1 MIVFGLGPADLEDA
15 AMNRAPRGSRRA
27 ARRPF
32 LLPLALL
39 PVLAVACE
47 HAPVPSGPV
56 ATPSNPLV
64 CSPEDVSP
72 DALGKAGIAP
82 DGHTAVLSNGR
93 AITPAG
99 TRFATADFPL
109 GLAIDAAGTRAYV
122 LHTGEAG
129 NTLMVFDLT
138 QGPPALA
145 PSLAPA
151 GARLQTLGLG
161 VGFKGVALTPDGGRL
176 LVGNGARLWF
186 YDVQPDGRLAE
197 PGRFIELNGF
207 IADVAVAPDGA
218 HAYAVAN
225 TNSKVFE
232 IVLADESLARVLQT
246 GGALPYDLA
255 IAPDG
260 TRLWASNLSASTVTA
275 IDLATGALVADIP
288 VGKGPEGLAMS
299 ADGTRLYVASA
310 DADEVAEIDTATAT
324 VLRRFDLSGDPR
336 QFKHGNVNGIALSPD
351 GATLYAS
358 AAAMSA
364 VFAVDIASG
373 QVLGAVPTGWYA
385 TEVVAH
391 ANGLYVVSS
400 KGMGNPNKRG
410 LKTIPGFVAALPWPD
425 ATALQQGAAQVDAN
439 NRRGSTFFT
448 GSCDPETVPVLQGPE
463 KSPIK
468 HVVLIVRENKTYDM
482 VLGDLTDA
490 EGNPIGD
497 GDPAMVVFGE
507 QYTPNFHKMSREFTT
522 LDNYYANAEVSLQGH
537 QWVTQAQCNDLMEK
551 SHLDQL
557 AIPGIDDA
565 LIPDGPTPT
574 IFDLCFEHGVSFRN
588 YGEFP
593 SFGLRFLE
601 EYAAYY
607 DPKYPFWTMG
617 VWDVDKAAEAI
628 REWELGIFPQF
639 IFLLLPNDHTYG
651 SRAGFPTPATMVAD
665 NDLGTAMVIEWIS
678 NSEHWP
684 ETAVFIIED
693 DPQGTGDHVDPH
705 RSLCTVVS
713 PWVRRGYISSV
724 HYDIP
729 SLYRTIELILGL
741 PPMGKNDAY
750 APPMV
755 DIWVDGEAQA
765 PDMTPYDAVPVD
777 VPYEVNPV
785 GAPMQA
791 ESAGCGD
798 RGLDGCPGLG
808 TILWRVMKGDVPM
821 PPQARFID
829 D

>member
-1 MIVFGLGPADLEDA
+1 
-15 AMNRAPRGSRRA
+15 MNQASSRAPEA
-27 ARRPF
+27 AWRWA
-32 LLPLALL
+32 LPAVAALL
-39 PVLAVACE
+39 PCLLAACE
-47 HAPVPSGPV
+47 HAASPTGPV
-56 ATPSNPLV
+56 ATPANPLI
-64 CSPEDVSP
+64 CSPEDLSAE
-72 DALGKAGIAP
+72 ALGKAGIAP

-109 GLAIDAAGTRAYV
+109 GLALNAEGTRAYV
-122 LHTGEAG
+122 LHTGEATR
-129 NTLMVFDLT
+129 TLMVFDLS
-138 QGPPALA
+138 QAAPANS

-151 GARLQTLGLG
+151 GALLQTVALG
-161 VGFKGVALTPDGGRL
+161 VGFKAVALTPDGGRL

-186 YDVQPDGRLAE
+186 FDVLEDGRLTV
-197 PGRFIELNGF
+197 PGRNIELNGF
-207 IADVAVAPDGA
+207 LADVVVSHDGSR
-218 HAYAVAN
+218 AYAVAN
-225 TNSKVFE
+225 TNSKIFE
-232 IVLADESLARVLQT
+232 IDLADESLVRVLRT
-246 GGALPYDLA
+246 GGALPYDLLLS
-255 IAPDG
+255 PDG
-260 TRLWASNLSASTVTA
+260 KTLWASNLSASTVTA
-275 IDLATGALVADIP
+275 IDLASGALTAEIA
-288 VGKGPEGLAMS
+288 VGKGPEGMAMS
-299 ADGTRLYVASA
+299 ADGSRLYVASA
-310 DADEVAEIDTATAT
+310 DADEVAEIDTATAI

-336 QFKHGNVNGIALSPD
+336 QFKHGNVNGLALSPD

-364 VFAVDIASG
+364 VFAVDVATG
-373 QVLGAVPTGWYA
+373 QTLGAVPTGWYP
-385 TEVVAH
+385 TEVIAH
-391 ANGLYVVSS
+391 PTGLFVLSS
-400 KGMGNPNKRG
+400 KGMGNPDKRG
-410 LKTIPGFVAALPWPD
+410 LKRIPGFLATLPWPD
-425 ATALQQGAAQVDAN
+425 ATTLQAWAAQVDAN
-439 NRRGSTFFT
+439 NRRGSRFFT

-482 VLGDLTDA
+482 LLGDLTNAD
-490 EGNPIGD
+490 GDPIGD
-497 GDPAMVVFGE
+497 GDPALVVFGE
-507 QYTPNFHKMSREFTT
+507 KYTPNFHNLSRDFTT

-557 AIPGIDDA
+557 AIPGLDDA

-574 IFDLCFEHGVSFRN
+574 IFDLCYAHGVSFRN

-617 VWDVDKAAEAI
+617 VWDVDKAAEVI

-639 IFLLLPNDHTYG
+639 IFVLLPNDHTYG
-651 SRAGFPTPATMVAD
+651 TRAGFPTPATMVAD
-665 NDLGTAMVIEWIS
+665 NDMGTAMLIEWLS
-678 NSEHWP
+678 HSEYWP

-705 RSLCTVVS
+705 RSVCTVVS

-729 SLYRTIELILGL
+729 SLYRTIQLILGL

-755 DIWVDGEAQA
+755 DIWVDGEVQA
-765 PDMTPYDAVPVD
+765 PDMTPYLAVPVD

-791 ESAGCGD
+791 ESEGCGD

-808 TILWRVMKGDVPM
+808 TILWRVMKGNVPR
-821 PPQARFID
+821 PAQAKFID

>member
-1 MIVFGLGPADLEDA
+1 MT
-15 AMNRAPRGSRRA
+15 RAHPSVCRRSRRCGLA
-27 ARRPF
+27 VP
-32 LLPLALL
+32 LLPMLA
-39 PVLAVACE
+39 LAVACE
-47 HAPVPSGPV
+47 HAAPPGGP
-56 ATPSNPLV
+56 ARTPANPLV
-64 CSPEDVSP
+64 CSPEDLSP
-72 DALGKAGIAP
+72 DALGKAGIAA
-82 DGHTAVLSNGR
+82 DGHTAILSSGR

-109 GLAIDAAGTRAYV
+109 GLAVDADGARAYV
-122 LHTGEAG
+122 LHTGESG

-138 QGPPALA
+138 QAAPALDA
-145 PSLAPA
+145 SLAPT
-151 GARLQTLGLG
+151 GARLQTVGLG

-176 LVGNGARLWF
+176 LVGNGSRLRIF
-186 YDVQPDGRLAE
+186 DVQEDGRLSVPA
-197 PGRFIELNGF
+197 RAIELNGF
-207 IADVAVAPDGA
+207 LADVVVAPDGV

-232 IVLADESLARVLQT
+232 IDLADETLARVLKT
-246 GGALPYDLA
+246 GGAYPYDLQ
-255 IAPDG
+255 ISPDG
-260 TRLWASNLSASTVTA
+260 ATLWASNLASSTVTA
-275 IDLATGALVADIP
+275 IDLASGALTAEVA
-288 VGKGPEGLAMS
+288 VGKGPEGMVMS
-299 ADGTRLYVASA
+299 VDGTRLYVASA
-310 DADEVAEIDTATAT
+310 DADEVAEIDTAAAV

-351 GATLYAS
+351 GATLFAS

-364 VFAVDIASG
+364 VFAIDVASG
-373 QVLGAVPTGWYA
+373 QTLGAIPTGWYP

-391 ANGLYVVSS
+391 EDALYVASS
-400 KGMGNPNKRG
+400 KGMGNPDKRG
-410 LKTIPGFVAALPWPD
+410 LKRIPGFFAAVPWPD
-425 ATALQQGAAQVDAN
+425 ATALQAGAAQVDAN

-448 GSCDPETVPVLQGPE
+448 GSCDPETVPVLQGPG

-557 AIPGIDDA
+557 AIPGLDDA

-628 REWELGIFPQF
+628 REWELGIFPEF

-678 NSEHWP
+678 HSEHWP

-705 RSLCTVVS
+705 RSVCTVVS

-729 SLYRTIELILGL
+729 SVYRTIELILGL

-755 DIWVDGEAQA
+755 DIWVDGEVQA

-808 TILWRVMKGDVPM
+808 TVLWRVMKGDVPR
-821 PPQARFID
+821 PPQAKFID